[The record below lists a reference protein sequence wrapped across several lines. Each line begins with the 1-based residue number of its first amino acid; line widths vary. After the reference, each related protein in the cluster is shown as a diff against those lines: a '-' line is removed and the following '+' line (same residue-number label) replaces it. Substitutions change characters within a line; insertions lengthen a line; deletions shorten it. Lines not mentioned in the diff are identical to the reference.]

1 MDFIQLGNTF
11 LRIDAILS
19 VHVFTD
25 LDNRGKNIQKIRIV
39 TKEIGGNPYGE
50 LSGSDSQSYCYRIDS
65 PEGQAFLSWLQ
76 SHTKK
81 LVPSEILDKA
91 KQATI

>member
-1 MDFIQLGNTF
+1 MEFIQLGNTF

-25 LDNRGKNIQKIRIV
+25 QDHRGTDIQKIRIV

-65 PEGQAFLSWLQ
+65 PEGQAFLGWLQ
-76 SHTKK
+76 SRTKK
-81 LVPSEILDKA
+81 LVPSEILNKA
-91 KQATI
+91 QGRT